1 MSATNFEM
9 HPKIRWTVAWVERD
23 ACGKSSIVEEKLQN
37 LNGRLL
43 LMLHILGIYFEETDQ
58 LGQDWELK

>member
-1 MSATNFEM
+1 M
-9 HPKIRWTVAWVERD
+9 HVL
-23 ACGKSSIVEEKLQN
+23 KSSIVEEKLQN

-43 LMLHILGIYFEETDQ
+43 LMLHILGIYFEEKDQ